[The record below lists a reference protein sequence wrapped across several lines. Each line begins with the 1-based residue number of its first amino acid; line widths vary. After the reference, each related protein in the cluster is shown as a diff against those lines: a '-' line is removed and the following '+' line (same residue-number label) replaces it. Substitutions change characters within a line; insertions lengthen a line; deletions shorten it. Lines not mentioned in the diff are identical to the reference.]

1 MDVDYKTLYEAFFK
15 FQTKPTSLTKFGDL
29 YYEGKELETS
39 TDRKP
44 GGPFS
49 KELRQALN
57 MLLDTSPPPWLV
69 NMQRYGPPPSYPNLA
84 IPGLNA
90 PLPNNQCQYGY
101 HSGGWGK
108 SFIFV
113 SSILCLR

>member
-1 MDVDYKTLYEAFFK
+1 
-15 FQTKPTSLTKFGDL
+15 
-29 YYEGKELETS
+29 
-39 TDRKP
+39 
-44 GGPFS
+44 
-49 KELRQALN
+49 

-108 SFIFV
+108 SFIFCEHD
-113 SSILCLR
+113 SLFAIITIFSNAQSFFCLNFYR